1 MLNKFGTLD
10 GAGSVIRYG
19 TPTAAETFTYGEALK
34 FASGAFTKA
43 STTDT
48 PAAIYLGKLAEG
60 YVIEPV
66 RPDNEYLIDVSGAT
80 ALVSGSL
87 YALDATGLLL
97 DSATVGTG
105 HLKFIKLV
113 GTKAL
118 VQIA

>member
-1 MLNKFGTLD
+1 MLNKYGTLD
-10 GAGSVIRYG
+10 GAGTVIRFA
-19 TPTAAETFTYGEALK
+19 TPTDSETFTYGEALK
-34 FASGAFTKA
+34 FTSGKFTKA

-48 PAAIYLGKLAEG
+48 PTAVYLGKLAEG

-66 RPDNEYLIDVSGAT
+66 RADCEYLIDVSGAT

-87 YALDATGLLL
+87 YALDSTGLLL
-97 DSATVGTG
+97 DSTSVGTG
-105 HLKFIKLV
+105 HLKFIRLI